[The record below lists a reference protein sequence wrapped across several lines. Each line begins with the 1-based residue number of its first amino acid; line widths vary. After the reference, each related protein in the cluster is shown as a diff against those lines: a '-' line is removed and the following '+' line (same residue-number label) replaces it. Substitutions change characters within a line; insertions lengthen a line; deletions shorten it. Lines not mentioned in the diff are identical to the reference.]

1 MKERDGERIEN
12 LSSGEPG
19 TIVDMSTSGMALLLT
34 APRRKDC
41 ELNLYINEKCVRVR
55 VIYSNEHEGKYRVGL
70 QFLRGEPEIQAML
83 PELVD
88 KFSKGKPLTCALDD
102 SKSKL

>member
-1 MKERDGERIEN
+1 MKERDGERIQN

-19 TIVDMSTSGMALLLT
+19 TIVDMSTSGVALLLS
-34 APRRKDC
+34 APRKKDS

-55 VIYSNEHEGKYRVGL
+55 VIYSNEFEEKYRIGL

-83 PELVD
+83 PDLVE
-88 KFSKGKPLTCALDD
+88 KFSKGIPLTCALDD
-102 SKSKL
+102 SKSKS